1 MHGKSLS
8 PQLQPINLFCRH
20 RHVLQNPRFHQSTV
34 CGSALDRSCIPPPR
48 IRPSFVEFSDCWTVL
63 ISIFPHVPETWCHLA
78 GSKTTPSRRCPA
90 RLQRGIFTYQAPQ
103 SIVHSS
109 ISSVFK
115 EPAAHWAL
123 CGENLAEEQL
133 YISCFLHESDRV
145 LQHCT
150 VLTVY
155 VSY

>member
-1 MHGKSLS
+1 MCHK
-8 PQLQPINLFCRH
+8 P
-20 RHVLQNPRFHQSTV
+20 PRFHQSTV

-48 IRPSFVEFSDCWTVL
+48 ISPSFVEFSDCWTVL
-63 ISIFPHVPETWCHLA
+63 ISIFPGVPESWCHLA
-78 GSKTTPSRRCPA
+78 GSETTPSRRCPA

-103 SIVHSS
+103 PILHYS

-133 YISCFLHESDRV
+133 YISCFSTWEWPHPSTLHSFNCVRV
-145 LQHCT
+145 L
-150 VLTVY
+150 LTDWNKCCRF
-155 VSY
+155 SSGACLQKI